1 MFAPYQLIR
10 AARVALDLR
19 QDELA
24 ERAGV
29 STRAVRQVENGYPV
43 ARSTMEQVQG
53 ALEDLGVTFIGGGK
67 VYGPGMRLPASIVAR
82 QKFNPA

>member
-19 QDELA
+19 QDELS

-29 STRAVRQVENGYPV
+29 STRAVRQIENGYPV

-53 ALEDLGVTFIGGGK
+53 ALEEMGVTFVRGGK
-67 VYGPGMRLPASIVAR
+67 GYGPGMRLPTSIVAR
-82 QKFNPA
+82 QKFNPC